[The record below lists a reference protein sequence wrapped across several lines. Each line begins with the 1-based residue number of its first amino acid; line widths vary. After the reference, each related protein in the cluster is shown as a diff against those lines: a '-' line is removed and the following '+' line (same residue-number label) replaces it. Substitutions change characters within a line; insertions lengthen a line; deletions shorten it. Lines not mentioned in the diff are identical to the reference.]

1 MKKEKETVQD
11 NDVTLIEPV
20 EIDGSAEPK
29 RSKFRRFWDYVNDYN
44 RKTVALTLPSIAFD
58 IVYSSFCA
66 MMSVF
71 SRSLWLLI
79 MAIYYFLLSML
90 RINVLYRAGRG
101 ALFKGKR
108 FSERKNVFAYNVY
121 LIVRNK
127 VIHDYPGILV
137 YAFGIYVIYKVLLA
151 VINVF
156 KAHRSKSLTALSLRK
171 IGIVEAMVSAL
182 ALEWAFSHRDE
193 GNLSLFAI

>member
-11 NDVTLIEPV
+11 NDLTLIEPV
-20 EIDGSAEPK
+20 EVDGSAESK
-29 RSKFRRFWDYVNDYN
+29 RSKFRRFWDYVNDYK

-108 FSERKNVFAYNVY
+108 FSERKNYRKFSRNLILLDIVFAYNVY

-137 YAFGIYVIYKVLLA
+137 YAFGIYVIYKVC
-151 VINVF
+151 
-156 KAHRSKSLTALSLRK
+156 LSIDRWTSVRFWK
-171 IGIVEAMVSAL
+171 QY
-182 ALEWAFSHRDE
+182 AF
-193 GNLSLFAI
+193 